1 MRPTQFPERIQREDG
16 KVGLLQMRSDQIRK
30 GLERAPHRSLLY
42 ADGMT
47 DEELKSDKPLIA
59 IISSQADIIPGHNH
73 LQRLVNDVKAGIYM
87 AGGIP
92 MQFGTIGVCDGIAM
106 NHEGMKYS
114 LTSREVIA
122 DSVECAV
129 QGHAFDGVVLIPS
142 CDKIVPGMIMGALR
156 VNLPTVLVS
165 GGPMLAG
172 RDRDRKTE
180 TDLNTLFDDKVYL
193 SHHDNGKPYLENN
206 PVNIS
211 ITHTEKYVAVIL
223 HEEENVGIDIE
234 SLDRDFSAVE
244 KKALSEDEI
253 DDLEDEKRNE
263 QLAIYWCAKEAVFKL
278 LSRYNVD
285 FAEQIEIE
293 RFRPR
298 GEGELEAT
306 FTSKKDDE
314 EEFDLEYITFDRHVL
329 VWVVG
334 E

>member
-1 MRPTQFPERIQREDG
+1 M
-16 KVGLLQMRSDQIRK
+16 GLYLKKKLDNEAEIGVWQIT
-30 GLERAPHRSLLY
+30 E
-42 ADGMT
+42 T
-47 DEELKSDKPLIA
+47 EEELKELSSTPSDEMEE
-59 IISSQADIIPGHNH
+59 ISFIRSES
-73 LQRLVNDVKAGIYM
+73 LRKQRL
-87 AGGIP
+87 
-92 MQFGTIGVCDGIAM
+92 
-106 NHEGMKYS
+106 
-114 LTSREVIA
+114 
-122 DSVECAV
+122 AV
-129 QGHAFDGVVLIPS
+129 R
-142 CDKIVPGMIMGALR
+142 AL
-156 VNLPTVLVS
+156 
-165 GGPMLAG
+165 
-172 RDRDRKTE
+172 
-180 TDLNTLFDDKVYL
+180 LNTLFDDKVYL

-206 PVNIS
+206 PINIS

-253 DDLEDEKRNE
+253 EDLEDEKRNE
-263 QLAIYWCAKEAVFKL
+263 QLAIYWCAKEAIFKL

-306 FTSKKDDE
+306 FIAKNEE

>member
-1 MRPTQFPERIQREDG
+1 M
-16 KVGLLQMRSDQIRK
+16 GLYLKKELDNEAVIGVWQIT
-30 GLERAPHRSLLY
+30 E
-42 ADGMT
+42 T
-47 DEELKSDKPLIA
+47 EEELVELSSTPSDEMEE
-59 IISSQADIIPGHNH
+59 ISFIRSES
-73 LQRLVNDVKAGIYM
+73 LRKQRL
-87 AGGIP
+87 
-92 MQFGTIGVCDGIAM
+92 
-106 NHEGMKYS
+106 
-114 LTSREVIA
+114 
-122 DSVECAV
+122 AV
-129 QGHAFDGVVLIPS
+129 R
-142 CDKIVPGMIMGALR
+142 AL
-156 VNLPTVLVS
+156 
-165 GGPMLAG
+165 
-172 RDRDRKTE
+172 
-180 TDLNTLFDDKVYL
+180 LNTLFDDKVYL

-211 ITHTEKYVAVIL
+211 ITHTAKYVAVIL
-223 HEEENVGIDIE
+223 HEEENVGIDLE

-263 QLAIYWCAKEAVFKL
+263 QLAIYWCAKEAVYKL

-306 FTSKKDDE
+306 FTSKDEE
-314 EEFDLEYITFDRHVL
+314 EEFDLEYMTFDRHVL

>member
-1 MRPTQFPERIQREDG
+1 M
-16 KVGLLQMRSDQIRK
+16 GLYLKKELENEAVIGVWQIT
-30 GLERAPHRSLLY
+30 E
-42 ADGMT
+42 T
-47 DEELKSDKPLIA
+47 EEELKELSSTPSDEMEE
-59 IISSQADIIPGHNH
+59 ISFIRSES
-73 LQRLVNDVKAGIYM
+73 LRKQRL
-87 AGGIP
+87 
-92 MQFGTIGVCDGIAM
+92 
-106 NHEGMKYS
+106 
-114 LTSREVIA
+114 
-122 DSVECAV
+122 AV
-129 QGHAFDGVVLIPS
+129 R
-142 CDKIVPGMIMGALR
+142 AL
-156 VNLPTVLVS
+156 
-165 GGPMLAG
+165 
-172 RDRDRKTE
+172 
-180 TDLNTLFDDKVYL
+180 LNTLFDDKVYL

-253 DDLEDEKRNE
+253 DDLEDDTRNE

>member
-1 MRPTQFPERIQREDG
+1 M
-16 KVGLLQMRSDQIRK
+16 GLYLKKELDNEAVIGVWQIT
-30 GLERAPHRSLLY
+30 E
-42 ADGMT
+42 T
-47 DEELKSDKPLIA
+47 EEELKELSSTPSDEMEE
-59 IISSQADIIPGHNH
+59 ISFIRSES
-73 LQRLVNDVKAGIYM
+73 LRKQRL
-87 AGGIP
+87 
-92 MQFGTIGVCDGIAM
+92 
-106 NHEGMKYS
+106 
-114 LTSREVIA
+114 
-122 DSVECAV
+122 AV
-129 QGHAFDGVVLIPS
+129 R
-142 CDKIVPGMIMGALR
+142 AL
-156 VNLPTVLVS
+156 
-165 GGPMLAG
+165 
-172 RDRDRKTE
+172 
-180 TDLNTLFDDKVYL
+180 LNTLFDEKVYL

-253 DDLEDEKRNE
+253 EDLEDEKRNE